1 MSYMNI
7 LYAFLAKCKIFSRLG
22 NIYCIYR
29 YYPLSSQILSYVN
42 IFNINGKLL
51 LQAVTWI

>member
-22 NIYCIYR
+22 NIYCIYH